1 MEKWQFIEEI
11 WAKIAVGTPIYR
23 WNSNLAV
30 GSQSGTNLAVGSHY
44 YRWNRIWAIGS
55 TRGTSKPSDRAG
67 ERSEKSAKNRR
78 FIAEI
83 SPIYRRFPA
92 ATGDLMKKSPIYRD
106 SAIYRRFIA
115 DLLAIFG
122 EISSFDFSPPYAVSP
137 PSDTRYIGDIS
148 PIFRDFFL
156 HGYNPWF
163 HSSYYWNR
171 CTPSC
176 I

>member
-1 MEKWQFIEEI
+1 MEKWLFIEEI

-106 SAIYRRFIA
+106 SAIYRRFIG
-115 DLLAIFG
+115 DFWRNFLLRFF
-122 EISSFDFSPPYAVSP
+122 SSICRVVAV
-137 PSDTRYIGDIS
+137 RYKIYRRYFADIS
-148 PIFRDFFL
+148 RFFP
-156 HGYNPWF
+156 PWLELTNLKKKRF
-163 HSSYYWNR
+163 
-171 CTPSC
+171 
-176 I
+176 IK